1 MINKIKDF
9 FNKKAEESVESSHSV
24 VNIATAALLIEVMTI
39 DGNMDTNE
47 IASIKKNLSE
57 ILDISD
63 SEIQELIELS
73 QEEVEEANDLLSC
86 LFRNIMNGLETTAL
100 GLLEDMVKKSVT
112 APPCLAENM
121 SGLMIGQIAD
131 TIQNSLNDILGNL
144 SNNNFLFENFLLSN
158 SNIT

>member
-1 MINKIKDF
+1 MFFKFVLNIIHIFFLRNCYF
-9 FNKKAEESVESSHSV
+9 FNKKTEESVESSHSV

-73 QEEVEEANDLLSC
+73 QEEVKEATSLYQFTKEINSHFDLDQK
-86 LFRNIMNGLETTAL
+86 LELMTAL
-100 GLLEDMVKKSVT
+100 WQV
-112 APPCLAENM
+112 ALADDYLDKYEE
-121 SGLMIGQIAD
+121 SIIRKISDLIHLRHSEY
-131 TIQNSLNDILGNL
+131 IQCKANARH
-144 SNNNFLFENFLLSN
+144 
-158 SNIT
+158 

>member
-9 FNKKAEESVESSHSV
+9 FNKKTEESFESPHSV

-57 ILDISD
+57 ILDIRD

-73 QEEVEEANDLLSC
+73 QEEVEEATSLYQFTKEINSHFDLDQK
-86 LFRNIMNGLETTAL
+86 LELMTAL
-100 GLLEDMVKKSVT
+100 WQV
-112 APPCLAENM
+112 ALADDYLDKYEE
-121 SGLMIGQIAD
+121 SIIRKISDLIHLRHSEY
-131 TIQNSLNDILGNL
+131 IQCKASARN
-144 SNNNFLFENFLLSN
+144 
-158 SNIT
+158 